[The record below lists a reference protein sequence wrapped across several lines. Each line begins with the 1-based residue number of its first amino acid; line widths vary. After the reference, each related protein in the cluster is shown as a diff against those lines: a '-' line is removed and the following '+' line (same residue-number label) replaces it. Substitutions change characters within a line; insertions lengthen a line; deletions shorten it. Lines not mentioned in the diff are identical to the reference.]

1 MCAMS
6 SDKDKV
12 AHDPAALERQADEIR
27 ANMDRTLGAL
37 ERKFSPEQ
45 LIDRSLGY
53 FREHGGELRQT
64 LGATMRNNPIPIAL
78 TLAGITWL
86 VASSYNAR
94 QPPGQDLRSRFSR
107 SGVGQKLQARAQSAR
122 ERVQSATQAARE
134 RFHSGSE
141 KESELGELGA
151 DGAHH
156 EECSH
161 RSRRRYSDAWHTAR
175 DRAQERAR
183 EVQDRVY
190 TMIDEQP
197 LVLGALA
204 VAVGAIIGAAIPSTR
219 YEDRVLGRARDHT
232 LSKAQE
238 LGERQYENLKEGMQ
252 GASQAPD
259 ASGTLSGRA

>member
-1 MCAMS
+1 
-6 SDKDKV
+6 
-12 AHDPAALERQADEIR
+12 
-27 ANMDRTLGAL
+27 
-37 ERKFSPEQ
+37 
-45 LIDRSLGY
+45 
-53 FREHGGELRQT
+53 
-64 LGATMRNNPIPIAL
+64 MRNNPIPIAL

-122 ERVQSATQAARE
+122 ERVQSATEAARE
-134 RFHSGSE
+134 RFRSSSE
-141 KESELGELGA
+141 ERSELGEFGELA
-151 DGAHH
+151 S
-156 EECSH
+156 ESSH
-161 RSRRRYSDAWHTAR
+161 RSHGRYSEAWHSAR

-183 EVQDRVY
+183 EIQDRVY

-204 VAVGAIIGAAIPSTR
+204 VAIGAIIGTAIPSTS
-219 YEDRVLGRARDHT
+219 YEDRVLGRARDRT

-238 LGERQYENLKEGMQ
+238 LGERQYENLREGMK

-259 ASGTLSGRA
+259 ASETLSGRA